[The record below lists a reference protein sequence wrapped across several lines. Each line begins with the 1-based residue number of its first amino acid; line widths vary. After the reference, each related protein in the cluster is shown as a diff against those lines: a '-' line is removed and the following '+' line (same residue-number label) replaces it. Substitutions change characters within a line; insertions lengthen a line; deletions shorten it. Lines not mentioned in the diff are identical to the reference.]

1 MSSTQNQTTAYQTIP
16 ATNATPTN
24 GPPAPVFYVG
34 VVVYEPFDEDLKDNN
49 TQTFKDLAKRIVAV
63 YDMLYR
69 KAFGALF
76 VRSYVISFR
85 VSLTSRIRMNVTEVE
100 VGVEF
105 NQTTPLVELPRNEEV
120 QKTLS
125 DAIDKSNNNTIMDVP
140 FSPGS
145 VQIIRTPL
153 PTTPPTTNSTD
164 TTISPNSTATTAV
177 NPTTNTTT
185 PSTEVN
191 STTNTTTPS
200 TAVNPTTN
208 TTTPSTAVNP
218 TTNTTTPSAA
228 VNPTTNTTTP
238 STEVNPTTN
247 TTTPST
253 AVNPT
258 TKTTAP
264 STAVN
269 PTTKTTPTVEAT
281 VTRKV
286 TFRSLGETFTTD
298 LLNPSSAA
306 FKNRAALLKSNLE
319 PLFQRTFST
328 LRDFTVTSF
337 SNGSIINNM
346 NLKFSAAFVPSNI
359 QIAEVL
365 LKAALNV
372 TDFNIETA
380 SFLVDDIQV
389 SSGVSHNISLITALS
404 LVLLSWLLSNQQ

>member
-164 TTISPNSTATTAV
+164 TTISPNSTAT
-177 NPTTNTTT
+177 
-185 PSTEVN
+185 
-191 STTNTTTPS
+191 

>member
-16 ATNATPTN
+16 ATNATTTN

-34 VVVYEPFDEDLKDNN
+34 VVVYEPFDEDLKDIN
-49 TQTFKDLAKRIVAV
+49 TQKFKDLAKRIVAV

-85 VSLTSRIRMNVTEVE
+85 VSVTSRIRMNVTEVE

-105 NQTTPLVELPRNEEV
+105 NQTTPLAELPRNEEV

-125 DAIDKSNNNTIMDVP
+125 DAIDSSYNNTIMDVP

-164 TTISPNSTATTAV
+164 TIISPNSTAT
-177 NPTTNTTT
+177 
-185 PSTEVN
+185 
-191 STTNTTTPS
+191 

-218 TTNTTTPSAA
+218 TTNTTTPS
-228 VNPTTNTTTP
+228 
-238 STEVNPTTN
+238 
-247 TTTPST
+247 T
-253 AVNPT
+253 AV
-258 TKTTAP
+258 K
-264 STAVN
+264 

-365 LKAALNV
+365 MKAALNV

-380 SFLVDDIQV
+380 SILVDDIQV